1 MVQKED
7 LQALVAIIYI
17 LAENLQTICDSL
29 PRETAKEPEKTPAKV
44 KKISLEEVRGK
55 LAEISQSGK
64 TAAVRELIQKHGGSR
79 LSDIEPSQYAA
90 ILKEAEVI
98 ANVK

>member
-1 MVQKED
+1 M
-7 LQALVAIIYI
+7 
-17 LAENLQTICDSL
+17 
-29 PRETAKEPEKTPAKV
+29 
-44 KKISLEEVRGK
+44 RGK